1 MRQTL
6 NELLSPELRS
16 YFTAVR
22 AHLRGV
28 VYFVAGVTVVAAA
41 VALLLPQWYQSDSSV
56 LPPMEGA
63 DSFGTMAS
71 LVQNAALSK
80 IGLLST
86 QSPSDLAAEI
96 LRSRRLREDLVRTF
110 DLQSVYGAK
119 NMDVAL
125 RKLGQHVR
133 VEVDKAGVV
142 HVGVEDR
149 QATRAA
155 DMANHLV
162 AGLDRFNRETYS
174 TRAKRVRLFLEER
187 LADVSRRMNEAEASL
202 TAYERTHKVVTTT
215 ESAGVSGLA
224 GIMAE
229 RLNLQVRR
237 AYVASFSREDSP
249 ALQEIDSEMRAFER
263 ELAKMPALKQEGARL
278 ALDAELQRRL
288 FSLITAQYEDARVQ
302 EARDTPT
309 ITVLDPA
316 RPAQMRARPRR
327 SLIVAVAT
335 LVSSVLALGW
345 VWIERRR
352 ATTA

>member
-1 MRQTL
+1 
-6 NELLSPELRS
+6 
-16 YFTAVR
+16 
-22 AHLRGV
+22 
-28 VYFVAGVTVVAAA
+28 
-41 VALLLPQWYQSDSSV
+41 
-56 LPPMEGA
+56 
-63 DSFGTMAS
+63 
-71 LVQNAALSK
+71 
-80 IGLLST
+80 
-86 QSPSDLAAEI
+86 
-96 LRSRRLREDLVRTF
+96 
-110 DLQSVYGAK
+110 
-119 NMDVAL
+119 MDVAL